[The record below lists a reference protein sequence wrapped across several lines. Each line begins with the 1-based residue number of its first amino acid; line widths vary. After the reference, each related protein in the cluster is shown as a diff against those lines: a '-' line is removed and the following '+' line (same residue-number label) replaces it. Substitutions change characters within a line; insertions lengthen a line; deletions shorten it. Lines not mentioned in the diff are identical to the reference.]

1 LGAGIRILLIE
12 DNPELSR
19 RLRKAGFVVEQTR
32 EGALGYELGRSE
44 DFDAVIL
51 DLGLPD
57 MQGTEVLKRWRG
69 NGRQTPVLIL
79 TARGS
84 WTEKVEGLNA
94 GADDYIA
101 KPSHVQ
107 EIAARLHALIRRA
120 NAKAPPTLVHRD
132 IELFPAA
139 GSVTLSGEPVD
150 LTAQEFR
157 ILDYFMHR
165 QGRVISQADL
175 IAHLY
180 LEKERAPNTI
190 EVYVA
195 RLRRKLGRGAIKT
208 VRGLGYRLE

>member
-1 LGAGIRILLIE
+1 VE

-19 RLRKAGFVVEQTR
+19 RLSEGLRKSGFAVEHAADGTT
-32 EGALGYELGRSE
+32 GYELGRSE
-44 DFDAVIL
+44 EFDAVIL

-57 MQGTEVLKRWRG
+57 MQGVDVLKRWRKG
-69 NGRQTPVLIL
+69 GREMPVLIL
-79 TARGS
+79 TARAS

-107 EIAARLHALIRRA
+107 EVAARLRALIRRA
-120 NAKAPPTLVHRD
+120 AGKPSATLVHDD
-132 IELFPAA
+132 IELSPAA
-139 GSVTLSGEPVD
+139 GTVTVSGKPVE

-157 ILDYFMHR
+157 ILNYFMHR

-175 IAHLY
+175 ISHLY
-180 LEKERAPNTI
+180 LQDEERDPNTI

-208 VRGLGYRLE
+208 LRGMGYRLG

>member
-1 LGAGIRILLIE
+1 VE

-19 RLRKAGFVVEQTR
+19 RLTEGLRNAGFVVEHAA
-32 EGALGYELGRSE
+32 EGAMGYELGRSE
-44 DFDAVIL
+44 DFDAAIL

-57 MQGTEVLKRWRG
+57 MQGVDVLKRWRRA
-69 NGRQTPVLIL
+69 GRQMPVLIL

-94 GADDYIA
+94 GADDYVT

-107 EIAARLHALIRRA
+107 EIAARLRALIRRA
-120 NAKAPPTLVHRD
+120 AGKAAPTLVHDD
-132 IELFPAA
+132 IELNPAS
-139 GSVTLSGEPVD
+139 GTVTVSGKPVD

-157 ILDYFMHR
+157 ILNYFMHR
-165 QGRVISQADL
+165 QGRVISQVDL

-180 LEKERAPNTI
+180 PQEADRDPNTI

-208 VRGLGYRLE
+208 LRGLGYRLG